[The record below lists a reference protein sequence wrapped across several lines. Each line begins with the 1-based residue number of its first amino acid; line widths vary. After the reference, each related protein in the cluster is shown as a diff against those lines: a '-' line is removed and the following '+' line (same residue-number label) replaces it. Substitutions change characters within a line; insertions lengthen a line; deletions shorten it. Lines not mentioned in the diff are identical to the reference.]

1 MLLDSLCCLLVY
13 IFLALT
19 DTWTIVVRTV
29 NIPFTGGKLP
39 TIKQQKFPCTVVVL
53 NFLTFNLLTALW
65 HHPALCPL
73 PSAADGRNTCMYNN
87 SWKKSGELLSL
98 NPKTIISQL
107 IIPNDYI
114 QLKLG

>member
-19 DTWTIVVRTV
+19 NTWKIVFRTV
-29 NIPFTGGKLP
+29 NIPFTGRKLP
-39 TIKQQKFPCTVVVL
+39 TIKQQKFPFTVVVL

-73 PSAADGRNTCMYNN
+73 PSAADGEKQYNN
-87 SWKKSGELLSL
+87 WKKSGEQLGL

-114 QLKLG
+114 QLKLC